1 MQSYNN
7 CIRLFALYICLFF
20 ALPAMAQE
28 IILKGNVKDKNT
40 KEALIGANVQIKGTN
55 FGSVTDMDGKFEIK
69 ADIALPLTLEI
80 SYLGFATQEIAVS
93 NTTSDIVVVMEAQEI
108 KVSDDIVISA
118 SRLSERIQT
127 SPSSIQKLNA
137 KQIQFSASG
146 NFYQV
151 SGI

>member
-1 MQSYNN
+1 
-7 CIRLFALYICLFF
+7 
-20 ALPAMAQE
+20 MAQE